1 MQKILLKTLRYLL
14 IMIIIYLVLK
24 YTPYVQLD
32 TKRAIAITIILT
44 IFLAVIEF
52 VYVKFLSSET
62 NSPMATEG
70 FDASGKD
77 CGVCKN
83 PQPKCRIVCTDVEGF
98 TATPEDM
105 HTEPITHSKSGIM
118 PNTPVNPM
126 PETRQSIVENQTTT
140 KTPIPENRQGSQLVA
155 EEYKKPVNQ
164 NNLGFGGMFYDN
176 YVGSQ
181 NTGEYL
187 SDPNYSYK
195 EQVNQ
200 RDAQN
205 RIDKNMEEQAYSTKG
220 YSTPYQE
227 PGAKSQTRKP
237 IEQGR
242 RIEGDVDN
250 DLIYGDY
257 NNLIVGAGYL
267 SRADEYGYS
276 FLPPEKWYVAPVRA
290 PICVTDR
297 PSTVYPNLANGTPV
311 NLKEFQSASKFTQ
324 PAQINVAYIEERL
337 NAGR

>member
-52 VYVKFLSSET
+52 VYVKFLSYET
-62 NSPMATEG
+62 PTTEG
-70 FDASGKD
+70 FDASNKD

-83 PQPKCRIVCTDVEGF
+83 PQPKCRVVCTDVEGF
-98 TATPEDM
+98 TATPENK
-105 HTEPITHSKSGIM
+105 HTEPATHAESA
-118 PNTPVNPM
+118 NPM
-126 PETRQSIVENQTTT
+126 PSPTPQIATNAPNTSENQPTG
-140 KTPIPENRQGSQLVA
+140 KLVA

-187 SDPNYSYK
+187 NDPDYSYK

-237 IEQGR
+237 IKQGR

-250 DLIYGDY
+250 DLNYNDY
-257 NNLIVGAGYL
+257 NQLPLSAGY
-267 SRADEYGYS
+267 R
-276 FLPPEKWYVAPVRA
+276 
-290 PICVTDR
+290 
-297 PSTVYPNLANGTPV
+297 ST
-311 NLKEFQSASKFTQ
+311 
-324 PAQINVAYIEERL
+324 
-337 NAGR
+337 NAE